1 MRRIETPD
9 SVILQPNAPQTATVI
24 WLHGLGADGHD
35 FVPIVPE
42 LGLGKEHGIKFVFPH
57 AAIRPVTINNGY
69 SMRAWYDILSL
80 TRMEKQDVAGTQAS
94 AARIAGLLDAERAA
108 GIASER
114 LILAGFSQGC
124 AMALYTGLRY
134 PHRLGGLLALSGYLP
149 LHESL
154 ATEASAA
161 NKDVP
166 ILMCHGQYDPVLPL
180 VLGKSSAEIL
190 GAAGY
195 RVDWHEYPMQHQ
207 VCPEEIDD
215 IGAFLRAQ
223 LALA

>member
-1 MRRIETPD
+1 MSRSD
-9 SVILQPNAPQTATVI
+9 DAVILPAPGTHTATVV
-24 WLHGLGADGHD
+24 WLHGLGADGND
-35 FVPIVPE
+35 FVPIVGE
-42 LGLGKEHGIKFVFPH
+42 LGLPKDHGIKFVFPH
-57 AAIRPVTINNGY
+57 APVQPVTINNGLP
-69 SMRAWYDILSL
+69 MRAWYDILSL
-80 TRMEKQDVAGTQAS
+80 TRMEKQDSAGTTRS
-94 AARIAGLLDAERAA
+94 ATRIAGLLDAERAA

-124 AMALYTGLRY
+124 AMTLHTGLRY

-149 LHESL
+149 LHTTL
-154 ATEASAA
+154 AAEAAPA

-195 RVDWHEYPMQHQ
+195 KIDWREYPMQHQ
-207 VCPEEIDD
+207 VCLEEIED
-215 IGAFLRAQ
+215 IGAFLRQ
-223 LALA
+223 RLAL

>member
-1 MRRIETPD
+1 MSRNED
-9 SVILQPNAPQTATVI
+9 AVILPAPGKHTATVI

-69 SMRAWYDILSL
+69 PMRAWYDILSL

-134 PHRLGGLLALSGYLP
+134 PQRLGGLLALSGYLP

-154 ATEASAA
+154 ATEASPA

-195 RVDWHEYPMQHQ
+195 RVDWREYPMQHQ

-215 IGAFLRAQ
+215 IGHFLRQ
-223 LALA
+223 RLALA

>member
-1 MRRIETPD
+1 MSRNED
-9 SVILQPNAPQTATVI
+9 AVILPAPGKHTATVV

-42 LGLGKEHGIKFVFPH
+42 LGLGQEHGIKFVFPH
-57 AAIRPVTINNGY
+57 ATVRPVTINNGY
-69 SMRAWYDILSL
+69 PMRAWYDILSL

-124 AMALYTGLRY
+124 AMTLYTGLRY

-154 ATEASAA
+154 AAEASAA

-166 ILMCHGQYDPVLPL
+166 IFMCHGLYYPVLPL

-215 IGAFLRAQ
+215 IGAFLRAR
-223 LALA
+223 LA

>member
-1 MRRIETPD
+1 MT
-9 SVILQPNAPQTATVI
+9 
-24 WLHGLGADGHD
+24 
-35 FVPIVPE
+35 
-42 LGLGKEHGIKFVFPH
+42 
-57 AAIRPVTINNGY
+57 
-69 SMRAWYDILSL
+69 
-80 TRMEKQDVAGTQAS
+80 
-94 AARIAGLLDAERAA
+94 
-108 GIASER
+108 
-114 LILAGFSQGC
+114 
-124 AMALYTGLRY
+124 LYTGLRY

-154 ATEASAA
+154 AAEASAA

-195 RVDWHEYPMQHQ
+195 RVDWREYPMQHQ

-215 IGAFLRAQ
+215 IGAFLRAR
-223 LALA
+223 LA

>member
-1 MRRIETPD
+1 MTGNIRLATARVADLAAVMRVMDAAFE
-9 SVILQPNAPQTATVI
+9 SAYGEA
-24 WLHGLGADGHD
+24 WSGAQLLTL
-35 FVPIVPE
+35 FALPSARVC
-42 LGLGKEHGIKFVFPH
+42 L
-57 AAIRPVTINNGY
+57 
-69 SMRAWYDILSL
+69 AWEGEIPC
-80 TRMEKQDVAGTQAS
+80 GFS

-124 AMALYTGLRY
+124 AMTLYTGLRY

-154 ATEASAA
+154 AAEASAA

-166 ILMCHGQYDPVLPL
+166 IFMCHGQYDPVLPL

-215 IGAFLRAQ
+215 IGDFLRAR
-223 LALA
+223 LA

>member
-134 PHRLGGLLALSGYLP
+134 PQRLGGLLALSGYLP

-215 IGAFLRAQ
+215 IGAFLRAR

>member
-1 MRRIETPD
+1 MSRND
-9 SVILQPNAPQTATVI
+9 DAVILPAPGPHTATVI
-24 WLHGLGADGHD
+24 WLHGLGADGND

-42 LGLGKEHGIKFVFPH
+42 LGLPKDHGIKFVFPH
-57 AAIRPVTINNGY
+57 APVRPVTINAGM

-80 TRMEKQDVAGTQAS
+80 TRMEQQDLAGTAAS

-124 AMALYTGLRY
+124 AMTLHTGLRY

-149 LHESL
+149 LHHTL
-154 ATEASAA
+154 AAEAAPA
-161 NKDVP
+161 NKTVP

-190 GAAGY
+190 SAAGY
-195 RVDWHEYPMQHQ
+195 AVDWREYPMQHQ
-207 VCPEEIDD
+207 VCLEEIED
-215 IGAFLRAQ
+215 IGRFLRAR
-223 LALA
+223 LSP

>member
-1 MRRIETPD
+1 MSRNED
-9 SVILQPNAPQTATVI
+9 AVILPAPGKHTATVI

-69 SMRAWYDILSL
+69 PMRAWYDILSL
-80 TRMEKQDVAGTQAS
+80 TRMEKQDIAGTQAS

-134 PHRLGGLLALSGYLP
+134 PQRLGGLLALSGYLP

-154 ATEASAA
+154 AAEASPA

-195 RVDWHEYPMQHQ
+195 RVDWREYPMQHQ

-215 IGAFLRAQ
+215 IGHFLRAR
-223 LALA
+223 LTPA

>member
-1 MRRIETPD
+1 MSRHD
-9 SVILQPNAPQTATVI
+9 DAVILPAPGTHTATVV
-24 WLHGLGADGHD
+24 WLHGLGADGND

-42 LGLGKEHGIKFVFPH
+42 LGLPKNHGIKFVFPH
-57 AAIRPVTINNGY
+57 APVRPVTINGG
-69 SMRAWYDILSL
+69 MPCRAWYDILSL
-80 TRMEKQDVAGTQAS
+80 SRMDRQDVVGTKAS
-94 AARIAGLLDAERAA
+94 ADRIAGLLDAERAA
-108 GIASER
+108 GIPGER

-124 AMALYTGLRY
+124 AMTLHTGLRY

-149 LHESL
+149 LHDRL
-154 ATEASAA
+154 PAEASAA

-195 RVDWHEYPMQHQ
+195 PVDWREYPMQHQ
-207 VCPEEIDD
+207 VCMEEIAD
-215 IGAFLRAQ
+215 IGSFLRQ
-223 LALA
+223 RLAPAG

>member
-1 MRRIETPD
+1 MSRNED
-9 SVILQPNAPQTATVI
+9 AVILPAPGKHTATVV

-42 LGLGKEHGIKFVFPH
+42 LGLGQEHGIKFVFPH
-57 AAIRPVTINNGY
+57 ATVRPVTINNGY
-69 SMRAWYDILSL
+69 PMRAWYDILSL

-124 AMALYTGLRY
+124 AMTLYTGLRY

-154 ATEASAA
+154 AAEASAA

-166 ILMCHGQYDPVLPL
+166 IFMCHGQYDPVLPL

-215 IGAFLRAQ
+215 IGAFLRAR
-223 LALA
+223 LA

>member
-1 MRRIETPD
+1 MSRNED
-9 SVILQPNAPQTATVI
+9 AVILPAPGKHTATVI

-80 TRMEKQDVAGTQAS
+80 TRMEKQDVAGTQSS

-134 PHRLGGLLALSGYLP
+134 PQRLGGLLALSGYLP

-154 ATEASAA
+154 ATEASPA

-195 RVDWHEYPMQHQ
+195 RVDWREYPMQHQ

-215 IGAFLRAQ
+215 IGHFLRQ
-223 LALA
+223 RLALA